1 MGFFS
6 KDKIT
11 LDQLTDALTVIVFN
25 SISDDSLETYKIL
38 LKDMKES
45 EAIDERQKR
54 EILILE
60 LLATTRAIQKIFNA
74 GSYTTKIL
82 LDKLYSKV
90 YSRISKIEAGQVKFE
105 KFIHERYKI
114 YYEIL
119 SSRSQFMDFTFGKQF
134 TDYFLDKDV
143 AGSGL
148 ALIYTV
154 TDIFMLNIEETEKFI
169 KELLSKYELKI

>member
-11 LDQLTDALTVIVFN
+11 RNQLVENLSAMVFH

-38 LKDMKES
+38 LKDMRES
-45 EAIDERQKR
+45 EAIDEKQKR

-60 LLATTRAIQKIFNA
+60 MLAITRSVQKIFTNQNEA
-74 GSYTTKIL
+74 KFL

-90 YSRISKIEAGQVKFE
+90 YDGISRAEEERLEFE
-105 KFIHERYKI
+105 EFVRERYRI

-119 SSRSQFMDFTFGKQF
+119 SSQSQFMAFTFGKQF
-134 TDYFLDKDV
+134 ADYFLNKDV
-143 AGSGL
+143 KGTGL
-148 ALIYTV
+148 ALINTA
-154 TDIFMLNIEETEKFI
+154 TDIFMLNVEETEKFI
-169 KELLSKYELKI
+169 RGLLSKYELEK